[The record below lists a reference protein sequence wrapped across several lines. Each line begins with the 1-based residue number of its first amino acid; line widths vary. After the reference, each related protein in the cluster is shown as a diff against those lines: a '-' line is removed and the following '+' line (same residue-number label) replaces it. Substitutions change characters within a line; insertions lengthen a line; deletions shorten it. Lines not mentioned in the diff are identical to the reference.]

1 MILRSIANAIIR
13 LAAWEAVGDI
23 APRGKAVL
31 IAAPHTSNWDGVW
44 LLVYK
49 VAKGLN
55 ANFLAKDTLFWWPL
69 GSILYALGA
78 IPIDRKHSANVI
90 SKLVKQFKERDHFY
104 LALAPEGT
112 RKRRPYWK
120 SGFYRIALEAGVP
133 IVMGFIDYKN
143 KRMGIGESFM
153 PSGNV
158 ELDMAHIRDFY
169 ARCSGRH
176 PENATPAEFA
186 PGTRVSPP
194 ADQAPAVASSG
205 D

>member
-112 RKRRPYWK
+112 R
-120 SGFYRIALEAGVP
+120 I
-133 IVMGFIDYKN
+133 IDYKN